1 MIARELISH
10 LIHPLRTSD
19 TGEQALTYLQV
30 YHLKHLPIVNN
41 EQLLGTISEEDITT
55 SPIDEPIGSFSLGL
69 NKAFVRDTDHLFEVM
84 SVMAD
89 HKLTVIPVVDQKD
102 NYLGLITLEDL
113 IQYYARSFSFSEPGG
128 IIVIELQKADYSLAE
143 ISRIIEGENAVIL
156 TSFLSHDED
165 TRMMYLTIKTNQK
178 EIQHLQAT
186 DVYKRQLYWRAQS
199 PDKHTAV
206 YQRRPLSSVPDSKR
220 NHHTT

>member
-178 EIQHLQAT
+178 EIQHLSLIHILLAECKQS
-186 DVYKRQLYWRAQS
+186 LAQFTV
-199 PDKHTAV
+199 D
-206 YQRRPLSSVPDSKR
+206 SVVSEPFGG
-220 NHHTT
+220 

>member
-19 TGEQALTYLQV
+19 TGEQAMTYMQV

-41 EQLLGTISEEDITT
+41 EVLLGTISEEDITT

-69 NKAFVRDTDHLFEVM
+69 NKAYVKDVDHLFEVM

-89 HKLTVIPVVDQKD
+89 NKLTAIPVVDQKN

-113 IQYYARSFSFSEPGG
+113 IQFYARSFSFSEPGG
-128 IIVIELQKADYSLAE
+128 IIVIELQKVNYSLAE
-143 ISRIIEGENAVIL
+143 IARILESENAIIL
-156 TSFLSHDED
+156 SSFLTFDQD
-165 TRMMYLTIKTNQK
+165 DGKMYVTLKTNQK

-186 DVYKRQLYWRAQS
+186 LERFGYTIKATFSEEGYFESLQDHFEAFLHYLNV
-199 PDKHTAV
+199 
-206 YQRRPLSSVPDSKR
+206 
-220 NHHTT
+220 

>member
-69 NKAFVRDTDHLFEVM
+69 NKAFVRDSDHLFEVM
-84 SVMAD
+84 NVMAN

-113 IQYYARSFSFSEPGG
+113 IQFYARSFSFSEPGG
-128 IIVIELQKADYSLAE
+128 IIVIELQKSDYSLAE
-143 ISRIIEGENAVIL
+143 ISRIIESENALVL
-156 TSFLSHDED
+156 SSFLTHDEA
-165 TRMMYLTIKTNQK
+165 TRKMYVTIKTNQTD
-178 EIQHLQAT
+178 IQHLQAT
-186 DVYKRQLYWRAQS
+186 LERFGYTIKATFSDEGYFESLQDHYDAFLHYLNV
-199 PDKHTAV
+199 
-206 YQRRPLSSVPDSKR
+206 
-220 NHHTT
+220 

>member
-19 TGEQALTYLQV
+19 TGEQALTHLQI

-69 NKAFVRDTDHLFEVM
+69 NKAYVKDTDHLFEVM

-89 HKLTVIPVVDQKD
+89 HKLTVIPVVDSRE

-128 IIVIELQKADYSLAE
+128 IIVIELQQSDYSLAE
-143 ISRIIEGENAVIL
+143 ISRIIESEKAVVL
-156 TSFLSHDED
+156 SSFLTHDEG
-165 TRMMYLTIKTNQK
+165 TKNMYLTIKTNQK

-186 DVYKRQLYWRAQS
+186 LERFGYIIKATFSEEGYFESLQDHYDAFLHYLNV
-199 PDKHTAV
+199 
-206 YQRRPLSSVPDSKR
+206 
-220 NHHTT
+220 

>member
-30 YHLKHLPIVNN
+30 YHLKHLPIVNS
-41 EQLLGTISEEDITT
+41 ELLLGTISEEDITT

-69 NKAFVRDTDHLFEVM
+69 NKAYVKDTDHLFEVM
-84 SVMAD
+84 SVMAN
-89 HKLTVIPVVDQKD
+89 HKLTAIPVVDIKN

-113 IQYYARSFSFSEPGG
+113 IQYYAHSFSFSEPGG
-128 IIVIELQKADYSLAE
+128 IIVIELQKANYSLAE
-143 ISRIIEGENAVIL
+143 IARIVESESAVIL
-156 TSFLSHDED
+156 SSFLTFEQE
-165 TRMMYLTIKTNQK
+165 TGMMYVTLKTNQK

-186 DVYKRQLYWRAQS
+186 LERFGYTIKATFSEEGYFESLQDHFDAFLHYLNV
-199 PDKHTAV
+199 
-206 YQRRPLSSVPDSKR
+206 
-220 NHHTT
+220 

>member
-55 SPIDEPIGSFSLGL
+55 SPIDEAIGSFSLGL

-156 TSFLSHDED
+156 TSFLSHDES

-186 DVYKRQLYWRAQS
+186 LERFGYNIKATFSEEGYFESLQDHYDAFLHYLNV
-199 PDKHTAV
+199 
-206 YQRRPLSSVPDSKR
+206 
-220 NHHTT
+220 

>member
-10 LIHPLRTSD
+10 LIQPLRTSD
-19 TGEQALTYLQV
+19 TGEQALTYMQV

-55 SPIDEPIGSFSLGL
+55 SPLDESIGSFSLGL
-69 NKAFVRDTDHLFEVM
+69 NKAFVRDKDHMFEVM

-89 HKLTVIPVVDQKD
+89 HKLTVVPVVDTQD

-128 IIVIELQKADYSLAE
+128 IIVIELQKSNYSLAE
-143 ISRIIEGENAVIL
+143 ISRIIESENASVL
-156 TSFLSHDED
+156 SSFLTHDED
-165 TRMMYLTIKTNQK
+165 TKQMYVTIKINQK
-178 EIQHLQAT
+178 DTQHLQAT
-186 DVYKRQLYWRAQS
+186 LERFGYNIKATFSEDGYFESLQDHYDAFLHYLNV
-199 PDKHTAV
+199 
-206 YQRRPLSSVPDSKR
+206 
-220 NHHTT
+220 